1 MNESNT
7 PPVISTDEVQSQ
19 SAGQIY
25 LRLLGY
31 VRAHA
36 GLFAISILG
45 LAIFAVSQPMYAWV
59 MEYLIDEAIPN
70 NRPEDRWI
78 VPVALVAIFA
88 IRGLGQFIG
97 NYFISRVSFS
107 IVHMLRRQLF
117 DQLTRMPGCYFDNNN
132 SGHLISRIT
141 YNVQQVTGAATEA
154 FKVIVREGLTVIA
167 LMSYLIYKDWKL
179 TLIFLGVGPLIGLI
193 VWQVGLRL
201 RKLSAKLQASMGDV
215 THIASE
221 MINGYRVMRSFGG
234 EQYEKDR
241 FEKASLRNT
250 KQNMKISLTSS
261 ANTPVIQILVA
272 IAMGFVVYL
281 ALTFMGTSEPGAFVA
296 YITAAALI
304 PKPIRQLSEVNSTI
318 QKGIAAASTIF
329 TQLDQVTEQDTGTL
343 AVQRVRGALTIRN
356 LNFAYD
362 KDQRVLH
369 DINLTIAP
377 GKTVALVG
385 RSGSGKT
392 TLASLIPR
400 FYPHTEGDIL
410 LDETPIQD
418 FTLNSLREQI
428 ALVSQ
433 QVTLFNDTIYNN
445 IAYGTLAS
453 ASEAEVMAAA
463 KAAHAL
469 EFIEAMPEGMQ
480 TLIGEDGVRLSG
492 GQRQR
497 LAIARALLK
506 NAPLLI
512 LDEATSALDTE
523 SERSIQSALEAV
535 MRDRTTL
542 VIAHRLSTIENADH
556 IVVMDAG
563 RIVEQG
569 THAELIA
576 LQGYY
581 AKLHAMQFEE
591 DTD

>member
-1 MNESNT
+1 MNDTKTLLS
-7 PPVISTDEVQSQ
+7 PDEVQSQ
-19 SAGQIY
+19 TAGQIY

-36 GLFAISILG
+36 GLFAISIVG

-88 IRGLGQFIG
+88 VRGLGQFIG
-97 NYFISRVSFS
+97 NYFISRVSFA
-107 IVHMLRRQLF
+107 IVHRLRCQLF
-117 DQLTRMPGCYFDNNN
+117 DQLTAMPGFYFDNTN

-141 YNVQQVTGAATEA
+141 YNVAQVTAAATEA
-154 FKVIVREGLTVIA
+154 FKVIVREGLTVVA

-179 TLIFLGVGPLIGLI
+179 TLIFLGVGPLIGII

-201 RKLSAKLQASMGDV
+201 RRLSAKVQASMGDV
-215 THIASE
+215 THVASE

-234 EQYEKDR
+234 ETYEKDR
-241 FEKASLRNT
+241 FKHASERNT
-250 KQNMKISLTSS
+250 QQNIKISLTSS

-272 IAMGFVVYL
+272 VAMGFVVYL

-304 PKPIRQLSEVNSTI
+304 PKPVRQLSEVNSTI
-318 QKGIAAASTIF
+318 QKGIAAASSIF
-329 TQLDQVTEQDTGTL
+329 SQLDQATEQDTGTQSV
-343 AVQRVRGALTIRN
+343 ARVRGELVIRH
-356 LNFAYD
+356 LNFSYD
-362 KDQRVLH
+362 GEQQVLK
-369 DINLTIAP
+369 DINLAIEP

-400 FYPHTEGDIL
+400 FYQHTDGEIL
-410 LDETPIQD
+410 LDQIPIQD
-418 FTLNSLREQI
+418 YTLSSLRAQT

-445 IAYGTLAS
+445 IAYGTLAA
-453 ASEAEVMAAA
+453 ASEAEVYAAA

-469 EFIEAMPEGMQ
+469 EFIEALPDGMQ
-480 TLIGEDGVRLSG
+480 THIGEDGVRLSG

-523 SERSIQSALEAV
+523 SERSIQAALEAV
-535 MRDRTTL
+535 MRNRTTL
-542 VIAHRLSTIENADH
+542 VIAHRLSTIESADH
-556 IVVMDAG
+556 IVVMDG
-563 RIVEQG
+563 GKIVEQG
-569 THAELIA
+569 KHADLIA
-576 LQGYY
+576 QQGYY
-581 AKLHAMQFEE
+581 AKLHAMQFKDETE
-591 DTD
+591 

>member
-1 MNESNT
+1 MSKSKSPRVSHPE
-7 PPVISTDEVQSQ
+7 EVQPQ
-19 SAGQIY
+19 TAGQIY

-36 GLFAISILG
+36 GLFAISIVG

-78 VPVALVAIFA
+78 VPAALIAIFA
-88 IRGLGQFIG
+88 VRGLGQFIG
-97 NYFISRVSFS
+97 NYFISRVSYA

-117 DQLTRMPGCYFDNNN
+117 DQLTHMPGSYFDNNN

-154 FKVIVREGLTVIA
+154 FKVVVREGLTVVA

-201 RKLSAKLQASMGDV
+201 RKLSAKVQASMGDV
-215 THIASE
+215 THVASE

-241 FEKASLRNT
+241 FEKASARNT
-250 KQNMKISLTSS
+250 KQNIKISLTSS

-272 IAMGFVVYL
+272 VAMGFVVYL

-329 TQLDQVTEQDTGTL
+329 TQLDQITEQDTGTH
-343 AVQRVRGALTIRN
+343 QSGRVRGELTIRN
-356 LNFAYD
+356 LNFAYEGD
-362 KDQRVLH
+362 KRVLH
-369 DINLTIAP
+369 DINLTVAP

-400 FYPHTEGDIL
+400 FYQHREGEIL
-410 LDETPIQD
+410 LDNLPIQD
-418 FTLNSLREQI
+418 YTLQSLREQI
-428 ALVSQ
+428 ALVGQ

-453 ASEAEVMAAA
+453 ASEAEVMEAAR
-463 KAAHAL
+463 AAHAL
-469 EFIEAMPEGMQ
+469 EFIEQMPEGMQ

-535 MRDRTTL
+535 MRNRTTL
-542 VIAHRLSTIENADH
+542 VIAHRLSTIESADH

-569 THAELIA
+569 THETLIA
-576 LQGYY
+576 QQGYY
-581 AKLHAMQFEE
+581 AKLHSMQFEE
-591 DTD
+591 HNE

>member
-1 MNESNT
+1 MSNPAT
-7 PPVISTDEVQSQ
+7 PNLPPDTEQSL

-31 VRAHA
+31 VRDHA

-45 LAIFAVSQPMYAWV
+45 LAIFAASQPMFAWV

-78 VPVALVAIFA
+78 VPVAMMAIFGL
-88 IRGLGQFIG
+88 RGFGQFVG
-97 NYFISRVSFS
+97 NYFSARVSLA
-107 IVHMLRRQLF
+107 IVHTLRIQLF
-117 DQLTRMPGCYFDNNN
+117 NQLTAMPGVYFDNNN

-141 YNVQQVTGAATEA
+141 YNVTQVTAAATEA
-154 FKVIVREGLTVIA
+154 FKVIVREGLTVVF
-167 LMSYLIYKDWKL
+167 LLGYLIYSDWKL

-201 RKLSAKLQASMGDV
+201 RKLSAKVQHSMGDV
-215 THIASE
+215 THVASE

-234 EQYEKDR
+234 ESYEQTR
-241 FEKASLRNT
+241 FRQASEKNT
-250 KQNMKISLTSS
+250 RQNLKIAITSA
-261 ANTPVIQILVA
+261 ANTPVIQLMVA

-281 ALTFMGTSEPGAFVA
+281 ALTFMGTSNPGAFVA

-304 PKPIRQLSEVNSTI
+304 PKPVRQLSEVNSTI
-318 QKGIAAASTIF
+318 QKGIAAASSIF
-329 TQLDQVTEQDTGTL
+329 IQLDEITEKDTGDYQ
-343 AVQRVRGALTIRN
+343 AKRVQGALAIKH
-356 LNFAYD
+356 LNFSYD
-362 KDQRVLH
+362 GKKQVLKNISL
-369 DINLTIAP
+369 DIPA

-400 FYPHTEGDIL
+400 FYQHEDGEIL
-410 LDETPIQD
+410 LDGIEINHY
-418 FTLNSLREQI
+418 TLSSLRAQI

-433 QVTLFNDTIYNN
+433 QVTLFNDTVYNN
-445 IAYGTLAS
+445 IAYGTLAE
-453 ASEAEVMAAA
+453 ASEEEVLAAA

-469 EFIEAMPEGMQ
+469 DFIEKMPDGMQ
-480 TLIGEDGVRLSG
+480 TLIGENGVRLSG

-523 SERSIQSALEAV
+523 SERSIQDALEAV
-535 MRDRTTL
+535 MKNRTTL

-556 IVVMDAG
+556 IVVMDHG
-563 RIVEQG
+563 EIVEQG
-569 THAELIA
+569 DHASLLA
-576 LQGYY
+576 QQGYY

-591 DTD
+591 E